1 MPALA
6 RLFDLPDNPV
16 PPGARVG
23 TIAAA
28 DGVALRWATFPPLA
42 PTARGTVLILQGRA
56 EFIER
61 WFETVRDLQV
71 RGFAVAAFDWRGQ
84 GGSERL
90 AKHPRMGHVRHFGTY
105 DFDLDVVLREVVA
118 DLPAPLFLLAH
129 STGALVAVANA
140 ARLAGTVRRVVAV
153 APFLGLGDFGVPEG
167 GARRLARFLRGIG
180 MGRSFVPGGGATSML
195 TTPFAANRLT
205 SDPARH
211 ARGATLAWDC
221 PQVAIGSPSIGWLA
235 GAFDTMD
242 KVFRPDALD
251 RWRLPTLVFACGA
264 DRVVSNDAIERFVV
278 ATRATELVTV
288 PGARHEL
295 LQERDRYREQFWAAF
310 DAFVPG
316 GDPLAPPAPTP
327 VPQPVPQPVQEP
339 TVVPA
344 PAFEAEAE
352 TEAETPPVAPLA
364 AEPALEATGDPE
376 PVADPAPVAEPEI
389 APEPAAPE
397 ASVAE
402 GEQAQHGVVDA
413 GVAGGDDA
421 PALGGAA
428 AGPGGDG
435 AAGPLDDRDQRDDVV
450 GLEPGLDHHVD
461 ETGGDHAIGVTI
473 DPVPRQSNP

>member
-105 DFDLDVVLREVVA
+105 DFDLDVILREVTA

-153 APFLGLGDFGVPEG
+153 APFLGLGDFGVSERI
-167 GARRLARFLRGIG
+167 ARRLARFLRGIG

-242 KVFRPDALD
+242 RIFRPDALD

-316 GDPLAPPAPTP
+316 GDPLAPPAPAP
-327 VPQPVPQPVQEP
+327 MPRPEP
-339 TVVPA
+339 IA
-344 PAFEAEAE
+344 
-352 TEAETPPVAPLA
+352 VA
-364 AEPALEATGDPE
+364 PE
-376 PVADPAPVAEPEI
+376 PVAEPRPEPAVAAEI
-389 APEPAAPE
+389 EPEPAAPVP
-397 ASVAE
+397 SVAE
-402 GEQAQHGVVDA
+402 GEEPQHGVMDA
-413 GVAGGDDA
+413 GIAGGDDA

-435 AAGPLDDRDQRDDVV
+435 ATRPLDDRDQRDDVV

-461 ETGGDHAIGVTI
+461 EAGRDHAIGVTV
-473 DPVPRQSNP
+473 DPVTRQPNP